1 MLQDSFRVARTPN
14 SVSQDGWHFFWPDN
28 REWIVPARKGA
39 DRDRRLATSGRF
51 GQDVGRHLLVDKCLH
66 FRVARFLGGNGTRYR
81 CPPTTC
87 RLGKLGKLKWQSKE

>member
-1 MLQDSFRVARTPN
+1 MARTPN

-66 FRVARFLGGNGTRYR
+66 FRVASVLGGRGVVQD
-81 CPPTTC
+81 TTQKKC
-87 RLGKLGKLKWQSKE
+87 RLGKLGKIKWQSKE